1 MIVTIRAFGQVAEI
15 TQKTTWEESR
25 ANSLQELKTILLQDY
40 PALSEIPMVFS
51 MNHQICGEDILLKPM
66 AEIGIMPPFSGG

>member
-25 ANSLQELKTILLQDY
+25 ANTLKELKIILQQEY
-40 PALSEIPMVFS
+40 PALSEIPLVFS
-51 MNHQICGEDILLKPM
+51 MNHQICAEDILLKPM

>member
-15 TQKTTWEESR
+15 TQKTTWEESS
-25 ANSLQELKTILLQDY
+25 ANTLQELKTKLLKDY
-40 PALSEIPMVFS
+40 PALSEIPLVFS
-51 MNHQICGEDILLKPM
+51 MNHQICAEDILLKPM

>member
-25 ANSLQELKTILLQDY
+25 ANTLKELKIILQQDY
-40 PALSEIPMVFS
+40 PALSEIPLVFS
-51 MNHQICGEDILLKPM
+51 MNHQICAEDILLKPM